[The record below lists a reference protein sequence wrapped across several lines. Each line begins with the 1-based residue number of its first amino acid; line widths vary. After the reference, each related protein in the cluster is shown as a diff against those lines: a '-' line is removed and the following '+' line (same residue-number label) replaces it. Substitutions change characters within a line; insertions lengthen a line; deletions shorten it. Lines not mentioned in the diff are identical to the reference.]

1 MSILR
6 HALGTSDSMNNPG
19 SVQWTSPY
27 IDKATG
33 NSTITGSITVQDGNK
48 IIGVLG
54 VDILLD
60 SLTTM
65 VSTIELGYDGIPVI
79 IAHEGVAIVHPTLA
93 CENIRDQDAV
103 AKLLEAST
111 ETGFVN
117 SIVDNKKQIV
127 VYNKIPEIGWNI
139 GAVYTEH
146 KLNETANS
154 IISASSDEQLSA
166 IQKVAKEC
174 EELNILSNDLP
185 VAGKKFIL

>member
-79 IAHEGVAIVHPTLA
+79 IAHEGVTIVHPTLA
-93 CENIRDQDAV
+93 GENIRDQDAV

-117 SIVDNKKQIV
+117 SIVDNEKQIV
-127 VYNKIPEIGWNI
+127 VYNKISEIGWNI

-154 IISASSDEQLSA
+154 IVSASSDEQLSA